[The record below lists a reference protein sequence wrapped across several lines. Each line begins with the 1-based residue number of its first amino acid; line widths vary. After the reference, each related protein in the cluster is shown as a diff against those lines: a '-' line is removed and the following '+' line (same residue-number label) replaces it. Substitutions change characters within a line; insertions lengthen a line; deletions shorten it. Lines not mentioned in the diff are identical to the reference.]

1 MNSGRPETMEN
12 LPALYTIFQG
22 EVAMVTDYGAFIK
35 IPGCRKQG
43 LVHRTHMSSCRVD
56 KPSEIVDVGDKV
68 WVKLIGREM
77 KNDRIK
83 VSLSMKVVNQ
93 GTGKDLDPNNVIIE
107 QEERRRRSFQDYT
120 GQKITLEAVLNTTC
134 KKCGC
139 KGHFAKDCFMQPGGT
154 KYSLIPDEDEE
165 KVEAKAADF
174 DKPDPTKNSRKRK
187 KSQFHLFEMAVP
199 YYIRKRRKR
208 NIETGSH
215 LTLTAQ
221 TLRVIQARGQG
232 THRRTARRRRRRRRR
247 RNTRR
252 STRSE
257 SRVEGAAETRGP
269 GACALQPWPLER
281 LSSENMASHPMTL
294 PLGDSFL
301 SCCREPDVKSI
312 CLNELLFPCH
322 SWSICK

>member
-154 KYSLIPDEDEE
+154 KYSLIPDEEEE
-165 KVEAKAADF
+165 KEEAKSAEF
-174 DKPDPTKNSRKRK
+174 EKPDPTRNSSRKRK
-187 KSQFHLFEMAVP
+187 KIVLNLSVVGKRSCLTEFCLPCTTCHRTIHKTDTIVVQEEPVHLSHATQRGNEKKLCCNLV
-199 YYIRKRRKR
+199 RK
-208 NIETGSH
+208 
-215 LTLTAQ
+215 
-221 TLRVIQARGQG
+221 
-232 THRRTARRRRRRRRR
+232 
-247 RNTRR
+247 
-252 STRSE
+252 
-257 SRVEGAAETRGP
+257 
-269 GACALQPWPLER
+269 
-281 LSSENMASHPMTL
+281 
-294 PLGDSFL
+294 
-301 SCCREPDVKSI
+301 
-312 CLNELLFPCH
+312 
-322 SWSICK
+322 

>member
-35 IPGCRKQG
+35 IPGCRKPCPLLNSLC
-43 LVHRTHMSSCRVD
+43 LVHRTHMSSCRMD

-107 QEERRRRSFQDYT
+107 QEERRRQSFQDYT

-154 KYSLIPDEDEE
+154 RYSLILDEE
-165 KVEAKAADF
+165 EEKEETKSAEF
-174 DKPDPTKNSRKRK
+174 EKPDPLRNSSRKRK
-187 KSQFHLFEMAVP
+187 KEKKKKKHRD
-199 YYIRKRRKR
+199 RK
-208 NIETGSH
+208 S
-215 LTLTAQ
+215 
-221 TLRVIQARGQG
+221 
-232 THRRTARRRRRRRRR
+232 
-247 RNTRR
+247 
-252 STRSE
+252 SDSDSSDSE
-257 SRVEGAAETRGP
+257 SDTSKKAKHTSKDSKAAKKKKHKKKHKE
-269 GACALQPWPLER
+269 
-281 LSSENMASHPMTL
+281 
-294 PLGDSFL
+294 
-301 SCCREPDVKSI
+301 
-312 CLNELLFPCH
+312 
-322 SWSICK
+322 

>member
-1 MNSGRPETMEN
+1 
-12 LPALYTIFQG
+12 
-22 EVAMVTDYGAFIK
+22 MVTDYGAFIK

-139 KGHFAKDCFMQPGGT
+139 KGKVKPLPCCFSPPYLFYLSSAGHFAKDCFMQPGGT
-154 KYSLIPDEDEE
+154 KYSLIPDEEEE
-165 KVEAKAADF
+165 KEEAKSAEF
-174 DKPDPTKNSRKRK
+174 EKPDPTRNSSRKRK
-187 KSQFHLFEMAVP
+187 KEKKKKKHRD
-199 YYIRKRRKR
+199 RK
-208 NIETGSH
+208 S
-215 LTLTAQ
+215 
-221 TLRVIQARGQG
+221 
-232 THRRTARRRRRRRRR
+232 
-247 RNTRR
+247 
-252 STRSE
+252 SDSDSSDSE
-257 SRVEGAAETRGP
+257 SDTGKRARHTSKDSKAAKKKKKKKKHKKKHKE
-269 GACALQPWPLER
+269 
-281 LSSENMASHPMTL
+281 
-294 PLGDSFL
+294 
-301 SCCREPDVKSI
+301 
-312 CLNELLFPCH
+312 
-322 SWSICK
+322 

>member
-56 KPSEIVDVGDKV
+56 KPSELVDVGDKV

-154 KYSLIPDEDEE
+154 KYSLIPDEEE
-165 KVEAKAADF
+165 KEEAK
-174 DKPDPTKNSRKRK
+174 
-187 KSQFHLFEMAVP
+187 
-199 YYIRKRRKR
+199 KRRKR
-208 NIETGSH
+208 NIEIGSH

-221 TLRVIQARGQG
+221 TLRVMPARGQG
-232 THRRTARRRRRRRRR
+232 THQRTARQRGRRRRRRS
-247 RNTRR
+247 TGR

-257 SRVEGAAETRGP
+257 SGE
-269 GACALQPWPLER
+269 
-281 LSSENMASHPMTL
+281 
-294 PLGDSFL
+294 
-301 SCCREPDVKSI
+301 
-312 CLNELLFPCH
+312 
-322 SWSICK
+322 

>member
-1 MNSGRPETMEN
+1 
-12 LPALYTIFQG
+12 
-22 EVAMVTDYGAFIK
+22 MVTDYGAFIK

-187 KSQFHLFEMAVP
+187 KEKKKKKHRD
-199 YYIRKRRKR
+199 RK
-208 NIETGSH
+208 S
-215 LTLTAQ
+215 
-221 TLRVIQARGQG
+221 
-232 THRRTARRRRRRRRR
+232 
-247 RNTRR
+247 
-252 STRSE
+252 SDSDSSDSE
-257 SRVEGAAETRGP
+257 SDTGKRARHTSKDSKAAKKKKKKKKHKKKHKE
-269 GACALQPWPLER
+269 
-281 LSSENMASHPMTL
+281 
-294 PLGDSFL
+294 
-301 SCCREPDVKSI
+301 
-312 CLNELLFPCH
+312 
-322 SWSICK
+322 

>member
-1 MNSGRPETMEN
+1 MEN

-174 DKPDPTKNSRKRK
+174 DKADPTKNSRKRK
-187 KSQFHLFEMAVP
+187 KE
-199 YYIRKRRKR
+199 KKKKK
-208 NIETGSH
+208 
-215 LTLTAQ
+215 
-221 TLRVIQARGQG
+221 
-232 THRRTARRRRRRRRR
+232 HRDKK
-247 RNTRR
+247 
-252 STRSE
+252 SSDSDSSDSE
-257 SRVEGAAETRGP
+257 SDTGKRARHT
-269 GACALQPWPLER
+269 
-281 LSSENMASHPMTL
+281 SKDSKASKKKKKKKKHKKKHK
-294 PLGDSFL
+294 
-301 SCCREPDVKSI
+301 E
-312 CLNELLFPCH
+312 
-322 SWSICK
+322 